1 MLSFNGVQDDFN
13 EEKVRL
19 TTNELRKFKGFETVS
34 DSEAESIIDSLVQIA
49 IIAYNLNIE
58 ENGFRQV

>member
-34 DSEAESIIDSLVQIA
+34 DSEAESIIDSLVKLA
-49 IIAYNLNIE
+49 IITYNLKDENI
-58 ENGFRQV
+58 